1 MLMQKWGASDVV
13 QTSLCFQGYL
23 PKSPDFYFF
32 GEDKFILTDFRPSM
46 DRSYPRTGF
55 FQGLPNS
62 RDIQGV
68 EYISQNQVDVT
79 DFFRKNKFNSQHNV
93 DYFAPGYFIS
103 HYFAVEPD
111 CRLQANVLYFLVF
124 FFCRYVNFE

>member
-1 MLMQKWGASDVV
+1 MQKWGASDVV
-13 QTSLCFQGYL
+13 QTSLCFWGYL

-68 EYISQNQVDVT
+68 EYISQNQVDMT
-79 DFFRKNKFNSQHNV
+79 DFFRKK
-93 DYFAPGYFIS
+93 
-103 HYFAVEPD
+103 
-111 CRLQANVLYFLVF
+111 
-124 FFCRYVNFE
+124 